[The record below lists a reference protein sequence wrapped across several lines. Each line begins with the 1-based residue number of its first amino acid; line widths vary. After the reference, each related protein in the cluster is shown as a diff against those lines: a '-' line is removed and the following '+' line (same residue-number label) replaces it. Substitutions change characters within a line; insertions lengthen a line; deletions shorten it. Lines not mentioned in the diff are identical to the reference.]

1 MEDAPPPSPT
11 TPAES
16 AAGSPVDRRSCNLRR
31 GLTRSRSRSHSSSS
45 SASPS
50 PRSSAV
56 PFSWEQRPGIPKPL
70 SAVLPATA
78 DSAVAHPL
86 LPLPP
91 PVRSHSDLIPTP
103 RKKRSAASGRGE
115 AASADP
121 FASALA
127 LCAKGALPANDDNVD
142 DELCDV
148 ADAAAA
154 SSRRSAAT
162 VTHRFRILDFYG
174 SCKATCAV
182 VDATVR
188 LPRSACRACMNL
200 YTYYARVDLDHG
212 QCKSSTALTRGAT
225 T

>member
-1 MEDAPPPSPT
+1 MEDAPPPPPSPT

-16 AAGSPVDRRSCNLRR
+16 AAGSPGDRQSCNRRR
-31 GLTRSRSRSHSSSS
+31 GRTRSRSRSHSFSS

-78 DSAVAHPL
+78 DAAVAHAL

-103 RKKRSAASGRGE
+103 RKKRSSASGRGA

-121 FASALA
+121 FAAALA
-127 LCAKGALPANDDNVD
+127 LCAKGVLPANDDNVD
-142 DELCDV
+142 DEPCDV
-148 ADAAAA
+148 ASA

-188 LPRSACRACMNL
+188 LPRSGSLGLLSR
-200 YTYYARVDLDHG
+200 R
-212 QCKSSTALTRGAT
+212 S
-225 T
+225 